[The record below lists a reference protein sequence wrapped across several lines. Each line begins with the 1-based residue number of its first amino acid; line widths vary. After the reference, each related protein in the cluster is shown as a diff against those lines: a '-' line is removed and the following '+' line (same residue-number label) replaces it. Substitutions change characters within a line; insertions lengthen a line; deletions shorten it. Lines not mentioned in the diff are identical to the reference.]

1 MKRIL
6 LLLAALA
13 VSTVAAGTLKAQTM
27 TQASPFLGTWKL
39 NVQKSKV
46 TGIPMPKSLT
56 REVVTQDGGTK
67 FIYKGV
73 AANGKPIDYSFVTN
87 YDGKDSAITGTG
99 APAGADAVAIKR
111 VGSYKSEAILK
122 KGGKEIGTSTSE
134 VSRDG
139 KVSTITGTGK
149 TPSGKDYSSVIVYDK
164 Q

>member
-13 VSTVAAGTLKAQTM
+13 VSTVATGTLKAQTM
-27 TQASPFLGTWKL
+27 TQASPFLGTWKM
-39 NVQKSKV
+39 NVGKSKV

-56 REVVTQDGGTK
+56 REVVTQEGGTK
-67 FIYKGV
+67 FSYKGV
-73 AANGKPIDYSFVTN
+73 TANGKPIDYSFVTN
-87 YDGKDSAITGTG
+87 YDGKDSPITGTG
-99 APAGADAVAIKR
+99 ALAGADSIAIKR
-111 VGSYKSEAILK
+111 IGSYKAEAILK
-122 KGGKEIGTSTSE
+122 RGGKEIGKSTSE

-149 TPSGKDYSSVIVYDK
+149 TPDGKDYSTVTVYDK